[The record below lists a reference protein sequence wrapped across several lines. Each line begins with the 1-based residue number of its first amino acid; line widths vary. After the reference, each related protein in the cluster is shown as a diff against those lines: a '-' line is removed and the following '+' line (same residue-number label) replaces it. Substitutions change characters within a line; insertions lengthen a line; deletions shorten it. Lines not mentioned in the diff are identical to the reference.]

1 MSYLL
6 NKLEQEYSHLLRD
19 ELEGASL
26 LKRIRVLENKIEKLE
41 KEIQQNNLFNVA
53 HCSSAY
59 ASAFNSAA
67 HTHYNP
73 YSMGALQQAMGNA
86 EYRAQMVIISRQAYE
101 NLFGR
106 IF

>member
-26 LKRIRVLENKIEKLE
+26 LKRIQVLENKVEKLE

-59 ASAFNSAA
+59 ASAFNSAVGP
-67 HTHYNP
+67 YYSP
-73 YSMGALQQAMGNA
+73 YSIGALQRAMGNA
-86 EYRAQMVIISRQAYE
+86 EYRAQIGLISRQAYE

-106 IF
+106 RF